1 MTSIP
6 LILVLISHNGVEAQ
20 SRDIATML
28 WTTNNIHRDLSL
40 FGTTPTELTTTSLG
54 GRVAFWGAD
63 EQGIDWFFGIGVHEI
78 TSVWLHKSNWHG
90 SQIEFSPRSEAA
102 SYESDWDAVLDSIT
116 KKYASQDELHWQRAR
131 RWISRDGIEHPAIE
145 QTVRRGEWPVFS
157 AGARMRVAWDE
168 EGRIVHGYV
177 SLRLPLRPVHDLPPR
192 TIEQMSIRLQD
203 ELTKEANL
211 RGFAR
216 RLDVKHVTL
225 GWSVE
230 NNAGDCRL
238 VYFYD
243 DMAQY
248 GQGGIPFAIDAATGE
263 RVANP

>member
-1 MTSIP
+1 
-6 LILVLISHNGVEAQ
+6 VAQ
-20 SRDIATML
+20 
-28 WTTNNIHRDLSL
+28 
-40 FGTTPTELTTTSLG
+40 
-54 GRVAFWGAD
+54 WGAH
-63 EQGIDWFFGIGVHEI
+63 EQDIGWFFGIGVFEI
-78 TSVWLHKSNWHG
+78 TSVWLHRENLDAA
-90 SQIEFSPRSEAA
+90 QVDFSTRSEAA
-102 SYESDWDAVLDSIT
+102 RYEADWDNVLDNIT
-116 KKYASQDELHWQRAR
+116 KKYASQDGLHWHRTR
-131 RWISRDGIEHPAIE
+131 RWISRDDIEYPMIE

-157 AGARMRVAWDE
+157 EGARMRVAWDE

>member
-1 MTSIP
+1 M
-6 LILVLISHNGVEAQ
+6 LGLCLVLLSSQGVEAQ

-28 WTTNNIHRDLSL
+28 WTKNSGYRDLSL
-40 FGTTPTELTTTSLG
+40 FGHTPTELTTTSLG
-54 GRVAFWGAD
+54 GRVAQWGAH
-63 EQGIDWFFGIGVHEI
+63 EHRTYWSLSLGVFGIA
-78 TSVWLHKSNWHG
+78 SVWLSRHGWHAG
-90 SQIEFSPRSEAA
+90 QVHYYARSEADR
-102 SYESDWDAVLDSIT
+102 YEADWDAVLDSIT
-116 KKYASQDELHWQRAR
+116 KKYASQDELHWQRTR